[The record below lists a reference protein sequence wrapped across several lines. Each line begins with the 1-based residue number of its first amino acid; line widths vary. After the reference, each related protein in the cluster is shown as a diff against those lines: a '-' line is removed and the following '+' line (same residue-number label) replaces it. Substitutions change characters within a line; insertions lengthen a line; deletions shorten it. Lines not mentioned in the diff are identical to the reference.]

1 GQRPLDPSRCQA
13 LKDRGQR
20 PVAMSRGYG
29 GLLAGPYWVDAERDV
44 AREVGDE
51 PLLLARTAPTQI
63 ARNRAAGARA
73 VEIGPHPA
81 TLIVMDDGLQNPSLA
96 KDFSLAVVDGA
107 RGLGNA
113 LAIPAGPLRPPLEF
127 HLERTDAIIV
137 NEPAGAPSGV
147 TDWLRRRFAG
157 PVLRAR
163 LAAERADW
171 LKGARLIAWAGIGAP

>member
-107 RGLGNA
+107 RGLGNG
-113 LAIPAGPLRPPLEF
+113 LVIPAGPPRAPLEF
-127 HLERTDAIIV
+127 QLELTDAIIV
-137 NEPAGAPSGV
+137 NEPAGHSSGG
-147 TDWLRRRFAG
+147 TDWLRHRFSRPG
-157 PVLRAR
+157 LRPRPAARPAR
-163 LAAERADW
+163 L
-171 LKGARLIAWAGIGAP
+171 PHP